1 MPDNGRPYQRVRC
14 SNFTFRATPEEFA
27 GIRRRITLSGL
38 SRQEYCL
45 SRLLEDKP
53 LVVGNPRAFYELRR
67 ELKDLC
73 EELKRLSVGA
83 ETSEVLLDRT
93 AYALRV
99 LETVMQEQEGEL

>member
-1 MPDNGRPYQRVRC
+1 MPNNGNSYQRVRC

-27 GIRRRITLSGL
+27 GIRQRIALSGL

-45 SRLLEDKP
+45 SRLLDDEP

-67 ELKDLC
+67 ELTDLC
-73 EELKRLSVGA
+73 EELKHLSTGA
-83 ETSEVLLDRT
+83 ETSKMLLGRT

-99 LETVMQEQEGEL
+99 LEAVMQEKKGEK